1 LKAHGAEEADW
12 REEFDVMT
20 IPSRAFEYYLQGFRL
35 NSQMTKK
42 GNAQAQE
49 MFRLATKEAPNFARA
64 HGHLAY
70 TRLLAW
76 LNGWIPSSNPP
87 ADLRTLA
94 EKAVKLD
101 GEDYDNLWSKAGV
114 SIYTAKYQK
123 DANAA
128 FKQGFELFGRAIAAA
143 PNKAIDFN
151 IDGLHVDLADAKFF
165 AGANGLADIEEAIE
179 TTQAA
184 IKKVNEDHPRR
195 FLWSLGWA
203 YYERAYFTKDRE
215 DYVKSLDA
223 LLQIS
228 NPTDTII
235 KNIIASKVALDWT
248 VPARRLARDFRCRNP
263 KYTLAIEERW
273 PYRDPKRLQRWQ
285 SHLGSASLAGK

>member
-1 LKAHGAEEADW
+1 MA
-12 REEFDVMT
+12 
-20 IPSRAFEYYLQGFRL
+20 IPSKAFEYYLQGFRL
-35 NSQMTKK
+35 NSQMTRK

-49 MFRLATKEAPNFARA
+49 MFKLATQEAPDFARA
-64 HGHLAY
+64 YGHLAY

-76 LNGWIPSSNPP
+76 LNGWIGSKKPP

-94 EKAVKLD
+94 DRAARLD
-101 GEDYDNLWSKAGV
+101 GDDYDNLWSKAGV
-114 SIYTAKYQK
+114 YIYTAKHQK
-123 DANAA
+123 DVNAA
-128 FKQGFELFGRAIAAA
+128 FKQGFGLFRQAIDAA
-143 PNKAIDFN
+143 PRQAIDFN
-151 IDGLHVDLADAKFF
+151 IDGLRVDEADAKFF
-165 AGANGLADIEEAIE
+165 AGAKGLADIEEAIE

-184 IKKVNEDHPRR
+184 IKNVNEDHPRR

-203 YYERAYFTKDRE
+203 YYERAYFTNDRE

-235 KNIIASKVALDWT
+235 KNIIASKTALGWAT
-248 VPARRLARDFRCRNP
+248 PARRLARDFRCRNP

-285 SHLGSASLAGK
+285 GHLGSASLAGK